1 MDLGYKLFK
10 TLDFLFGI
18 PSKINKY
25 VHELYTHEERN
36 NLIEYKQKK
45 AIIDKLKEKYGLTGS
60 NDKDGDTFCTIELDL
75 YNKKWVV
82 ISCKNKTYN
91 IISNDDNFCYIPDFK
106 WKWPEPIDNWER
118 WSFYIRQKNC
128 QNDYYLTWGN
138 PVPIKE
144 DATFEEVEAILLR
157 LMKRFKELQVE
168 YKEKKAADDFDKT
181 ADLFESLKSHY
192 HLIEPE
198 NSINAIRYAYSP
210 DIRYFVISYCKAR
223 NQIYVPS
230 GVVQQ
235 EIVLGGEKS
244 FKLQDCWEMEYTEQT
259 ISATTFDEYKKY
271 LDGILKQYKNLEQNK
286 WEKYDI

>member
-36 NLIEYKQKK
+36 NLIEYKQQK

-82 ISCKNKTYN
+82 ISCQNKTYN
-91 IISNDDNFCYIPDFK
+91 IISNDYNFCYIPDFK

-118 WSFYIRQKNC
+118 WSIYIRQKNC
-128 QNDYYLTWGN
+128 QNDYYLTWGD

-157 LMKRFKELQVE
+157 LMKRFKELQIE